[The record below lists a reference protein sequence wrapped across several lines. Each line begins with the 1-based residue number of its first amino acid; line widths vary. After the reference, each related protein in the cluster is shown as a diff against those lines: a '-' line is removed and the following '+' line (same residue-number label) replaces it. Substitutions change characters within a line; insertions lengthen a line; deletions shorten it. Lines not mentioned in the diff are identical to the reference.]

1 MRAGTDVKV
10 VILDDAVAGHFP
22 IQNLPKIFP
31 RISSVVTSP
40 VMVPR

>member
-22 IQNLPKIFP
+22 MQK
-31 RISSVVTSP
+31 VTCID
-40 VMVPR
+40 